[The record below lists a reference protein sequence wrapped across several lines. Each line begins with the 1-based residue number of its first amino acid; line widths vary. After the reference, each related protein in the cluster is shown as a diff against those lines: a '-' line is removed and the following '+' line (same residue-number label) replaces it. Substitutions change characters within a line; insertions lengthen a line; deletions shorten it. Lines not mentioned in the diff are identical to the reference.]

1 MADRTKQMCVIS
13 ENGDVKAR
21 TEHEQIFTGRS
32 IGRVAHTTHER
43 SSCGSVHIKAT
54 KNRKTL
60 ENWQIEFRFESSDVY
75 IVRIVYDFVRA
86 FLGT

>member
-1 MADRTKQMCVIS
+1 MCVIL

-43 SSCGSVHIKAT
+43 SSCEPVHIEAK

-60 ENWQIEFRFESSDVY
+60 ENWQIEFSVRVKWRIY

-86 FLGT
+86 FSGT